1 MRLVTYERRGARRL
15 GAAIA
20 GVVVD
25 LPDAVG
31 HPAFPRTME
40 ELVEHHGGSILAAA
54 RLAIDQ
60 PEVIA
65 EFGVFHPRLLSPLVP
80 ASFLEPGGEGSRGA
94 SGSSAGDD
102 AGAVEPAVSR
112 AVLGPGGILPWPRSI
127 PLIGCHV
134 EVGCVVGRRGR
145 RMSARDAS
153 RAVFGYT
160 VMVQWSP
167 AGRDRVS
174 APFATSLG
182 PWIVTA
188 DEADL
193 DGAETTA
200 SIDGEVVATAVL
212 RPAPVGFADLIAGA
226 SRAEDVG
233 PGDVLG
239 STPFGASFDLTLDR
253 RAVAG
258 SIVEIAVDGIGSLA
272 TRVGAARRSRH
283 P

>member
-54 RLAIDQ
+54 RTAIDQ

-65 EFGVFHPRLLSPLVP
+65 EFGVFHPRLLSPLLP
-80 ASFLEPGGEGSRGA
+80 ASFLEPGAET
-94 SGSSAGDD
+94 D
-102 AGAVEPAVSR
+102 R
-112 AVLGPGGILPWPRSI
+112 AIAEQAPRTVLGPGGILPWPRSI

-134 EVGCVVGRRGR
+134 EVACVVGRRGR
-145 RMSARDAS
+145 GLSARDAS
-153 RAVFGYT
+153 GAVFGYT
-160 VMVQWSP
+160 VMVQWSAAGGDDEAP
-167 AGRDRVS
+167 AP

-200 SIDGEVVATAVL
+200 SVDGAVVATAIL
-212 RPAPVGFADLIAGA
+212 QPEHDGFADLIAGA
-226 SRAEDVG
+226 SMVEDVW

-239 STPFGASFDLTLDR
+239 STAFGASFDLTLDR
-253 RAVAG
+253 RRVAG
-258 SIVEIAVDGIGSLA
+258 SNVEIVVDGIGSLA
-272 TRVGAARRSRH
+272 TRVGAARRRR
-283 P
+283 

>member
-1 MRLVTYERRGARRL
+1 MRLVTYERRGVRRL

-54 RLAIDQ
+54 RTAIDQ

-80 ASFLEPGGEGSRGA
+80 ASFLEPGGDANPE
-94 SGSSAGDD
+94 AGPQ
-102 AGAVEPAVSR
+102 APR
-112 AVLGPGGILPWPRSI
+112 TVLGPGGILPWPRSI

-134 EVGCVVGRRGR
+134 EVACVVGRRGR
-145 RMSARDAS
+145 GLSARDAS

-160 VMVQWSP
+160 VMVQWSA
-167 AGRDRVS
+167 AGEDADAP

-188 DEADL
+188 DEAAL

-200 SIDGEVVATAVL
+200 SVDGEVVATAIL
-212 RPAPVGFADLIAGA
+212 RPEPAGFADLIAGA
-226 SRAEDVG
+226 SMVEDVG

-239 STPFGASFDLTLDR
+239 STAFGASFDLTLDR
-253 RAVAG
+253 RRVAG
-258 SIVEIAVDGIGSLA
+258 SNVEVAVDGIGSLA
-272 TRVGAARRSRH
+272 TRVGAARRRR
-283 P
+283 